1 MKIWGVGQ
9 KPKKKICFVF
19 VNENISKRGLPKTEQ
34 RVLLNIASLFFHN
47 LQKTCR
53 NPKVLDLRII
63 SFPLI
68 LKCILYSCCSY
79 CYRKCFWYS
88 YCRGQVASGF
98 KVSGWKLI
106 HMHGSKTPYCSR
118 CVQRRPWGATGK
130 GPQAGP
136 GDSSLC
142 SGFAVH
148 TVHVGPNY
156 LKFYKYSLSTSQS
169 PSVLRNKN
177 IPC

>member
-1 MKIWGVGQ
+1 MGRKFSLRKCCFGLGLKEAWGLAVSGKEYSTKRSLSRDCVVGKI
-9 KPKKKICFVF
+9 
-19 VNENISKRGLPKTEQ
+19 
-34 RVLLNIASLFFHN
+34 
-47 LQKTCR
+47 
-53 NPKVLDLRII
+53 DLWII

-68 LKCILYSCCSY
+68 LKCILYSCCPY

-88 YCRGQVASGF
+88 YCRGQIASGF
-98 KVSGWKLI
+98 KVSGWKLL
-106 HMHGSKTPYCSR
+106 HMHGSKTPHCSR

-156 LKFYKYSLSTSQS
+156 LKFYKYSLSTSQP

-177 IPC
+177 VPC